1 MKARIQE
8 GDLTPCRRERFIKKE
23 EIDKV
28 TLLAGCV
35 QPRQWF
41 AGLCIRQIC
50 ITVAVG

>member
-1 MKARIQE
+1 MKARIQ
-8 GDLTPCRRERFIKKE
+8 GDLKPCRRERLIKIGGNKA
-23 EIDKV
+23 